1 MCMSAS
7 AKTWRTLTVLAFILP
22 GLFILFAR
30 YTGIGQFMAARVVG
44 WPVTLATF
52 AIVLGVVTFVRT
64 HSTLVIKREKY
75 WPYNLVALL
84 SFLLTFG
91 MAFAYKP
98 VYDYILTNVVQTLQI
113 AFMGF
118 IGFYN
123 LTFFFHG
130 TRRRTPEVGVLM
142 VVSIFVML
150 WMAPIGEI
158 ISPIF
163 PIVGQWLNDIPS
175 GGAMR
180 GFLICVA
187 VGMIL
192 QYVRSVLG
200 YERAWSGG
208 AA

>member
-1 MCMSAS
+1 MHMSVS
-7 AKTWRTLTVLAFILP
+7 SKTWRTLTVLGFILP

-52 AIVLGVVTFVRT
+52 AIILGVVTFVRT

-84 SFLLTFG
+84 SFFLTFG
-91 MAFAYKP
+91 MAYAYKQG
-98 VYDYILTNVVQTLQI
+98 YDYIITNVVQTLMI

-123 LTFFFHG
+123 LTFFLRG